1 MSRYAYARKAI
12 LAQLAAL
19 ALMGAAAGEAAA
31 DPATA
36 ATSLDALA
44 GSWRG
49 SGTMLFED
57 GTSENISCN
66 GYYRASPNL
75 SLVFRCKGPA
85 SNFEL
90 RSKLLKAE
98 GDKVSG
104 VWEERTYNVTG
115 QASGTASPGKLN
127 VRFSGSLDGSV
138 DTSFSSSS
146 QSVSVTIDTKGTGL
160 KGARL
165 SFNRM

>member
-1 MSRYAYARKAI
+1 MSNYAYARKAI

-19 ALMGAAAGEAAA
+19 TVVGAAIGDLSAE
-31 DPATA
+31 PATA
-36 ATSLDALA
+36 ETSLDVLA
-44 GSWRG
+44 GTWRG

-57 GTSENISCN
+57 GTTETISCN
-66 GYYRASPNL
+66 GYYRAGGNMSV
-75 SLVFRCKGPA
+75 VFRCKGPA

-104 VWEERTYNVTG
+104 VWEERTYNAAG
-115 QASGTASPGKLN
+115 AASGTASPGKLN
-127 VRFSGSLDGSV
+127 VQFSGSLDGRL
-138 DTSFSSSS
+138 DMSFSSSN
-146 QSVSVTIDTKGTGL
+146 QSVSVSIDTKGTGI

-165 SFNRM
+165 SFSRM